1 MTEINMLVGKFGDKV
16 KIDDKI
22 ITLQNSYK
30 LIIDDNGN
38 KYYELETNNNK
49 KFKINE
55 VYLLKIINVRI
66 DDCNYYSKWFNKD
79 NKIYSNVNNNT
90 INIVK
95 YLLDKMND
103 TKFRYSIRSDD
114 IYDYRLENIKFNI
127 LNNTITQNNNV
138 NLSLPNNVISTVS
151 RKFIKMTTPPLFYR
165 ENEIRIIQE
174 FEGHIL
180 TSGPHSG
187 KLNNNYR
194 LVEIINEPDN
204 TKKRYYEM
212 FLGVYNQVEDENT
225 NTNNSNTK
233 FSFIFDVS
241 ILPKILKL
249 TINNVI
255 VENPS
260 WFISTNQYICF
271 KISEGNLIYL
281 HRYLMNCK
289 SGDNKTIDHINN
301 NKLDNRLSNLRVA
314 TMSEQNMNRPNIVR
328 KNTLNSILN
337 PNNDAT
343 IPKIETKSLLFI
355 SKKISDGLD
364 YFAIEISSAR
374 TRSDEIRDNSSKSRV
389 LTLKEKLCHAL
400 YKRYYYVCQFPII
413 MKEQIDSKTFTT
425 LDEFK
430 LHTESK
436 INEVLG
442 AGISNEPSTEPITY
456 TIDSFLDY
464 LLSKKIPKYVDPRT
478 QSRIQSNAP
487 NAEAPAPAS
496 TPSQPTLI
504 PSSQPIQTYT
514 YKSTD
519 KFSFIDNGKVR
530 RDIIIKITKDIKDNI
545 RYSGCGNKK
554 LSEEEKLCYII
565 MHRYFILI
573 EHENAIN
580 LEIHKEN
587 INNVNNITINKNT
600 TGKKTL
606 TDLII
611 DGKIFTHFEDF
622 KTHTEKIIKDILSIT
637 SAIEYF
643 PDNLFTI
650 ESINTYF
657 INKLNDKRCH
667 KIIPILNTTF
677 PILIT

>member
-1 MTEINMLVGKFGDKV
+1 MTTINMLCGKRRDIV

-22 ITLQNSYK
+22 ITLQNSYT
-30 LIIDDNGN
+30 LITNEDGS
-38 KYYELETNNNK
+38 KYYEIETNNK
-49 KFKINE
+49 IKFKINE
-55 VYLLKIINVRI
+55 EYLLKIICVKVYDIIYYPHWFYKDKKIFANI
-66 DDCNYYSKWFNKD
+66 QTSDDNFN
-79 NKIYSNVNNNT
+79 

-95 YLLDKMND
+95 YLFDKIKN
-103 TKFRYSIRSDD
+103 TKFRYTIRSDD
-114 IYDYRLENIKFNI
+114 EYDYRFENIKTNI
-127 LNNTITQNNNV
+127 KINTNLQNTSSNNEVHVNNEVQVNTANSNNIQLNI
-138 NLSLPNNVISTVS
+138 S
-151 RKFIKMTTPPLFYR
+151 RKFIKMNLPPLFYR
-165 ENEIRIIQE
+165 AEDIRIIQN
-174 FEGHIL
+174 FEIN
-180 TSGPHSG
+180 
-187 KLNNNYR
+187 KIKNNYR
-194 LVEIINEPDN
+194 LVEIINEPDS

-212 FLGVYNQVEDENT
+212 FVGVNNNIT
-225 NTNNSNTK
+225 NIQ
-233 FSFIFDVS
+233 FSFIFDEAS
-241 ILPKILKL
+241 LPKVLNL
-249 TINNVI
+249 NLNNEI
-255 VENPS
+255 ITEHS
-260 WFISTNQYICF
+260 WEIGHNQYIWIR
-271 KISEGNLIYL
+271 KHGYKSMYL

-289 SGDNKTIDHINN
+289 NGDNKTIDHINN

-314 TMSEQNMNRPNIVR
+314 TMSEQNMNKPNVSR

-442 AGISNEPSTEPITY
+442 SCVSTEPSTVPITEPITY

-478 QSRIQSNAP
+478 QSRTQSNS
-487 NAEAPAPAS
+487 EAPAPTITTTEPVQVQS
-496 TPSQPTLI
+496 
-504 PSSQPIQTYT
+504 YT
-514 YKSTD
+514 YKSND

-530 RDIIIKITKDIKDNI
+530 RDITIKITKDINDNI
-545 RYSGCGNKK
+545 RFSGCGNKK
-554 LSEEEKLCYII
+554 LSDEDKLCYII
-565 MHRYFILI
+565 MYRYFILV

-587 INNVNNITINKNT
+587 VNNANNIIINKNT
-600 TGKKTL
+600 TGKRTL

-611 DGKIFTHFEDF
+611 DGKLFTNFEDF
-622 KTHTEKIIKDILSIT
+622 KKHTEKIVKDILSIT
-637 SAIEYF
+637 SAIESF

-650 ESINTYF
+650 ETINTYF
-657 INKLNDKRCH
+657 INKLNDKRCN
-667 KIIPILNTTF
+667 KIIPILNNKF